1 MQNSSAYGTLEQRL
15 HYIQMTIDSLGIH
28 SPEES
33 FLHDISANMSSS
45 KSLKLTKS
53 WSCREN
59 LMTGS
64 SSPDKSE
71 RTPPNGFEK
80 SFLGR
85 PEGFGRKVPLLHY
98 DSNRRLSRN
107 DSQSSLGSA
116 MDELGA

>member
-1 MQNSSAYGTLEQRL
+1 
-15 HYIQMTIDSLGIH
+15 
-28 SPEES
+28 
-33 FLHDISANMSSS
+33 
-45 KSLKLTKS
+45 
-53 WSCREN
+53 
-59 LMTGS
+59 MTGS

-98 DSNRRLSRN
+98 DSNRMLSRN